1 MQGLYYFF
9 KEHYDSIS
17 LKLYRIR
24 NVLVFMRP
32 AEFNCAD
39 RFSVRLETVNEQRS
53 TGTDRVGTK
62 PKFEYKF
69 SDTWKVYLRLHS
81 ARVALRSANSLIAR

>member
-1 MQGLYYFF
+1 
-9 KEHYDSIS
+9 
-17 LKLYRIR
+17 
-24 NVLVFMRP
+24 MRP

-39 RFSVRLETVNEQRS
+39 RFSVQLETVNEQGN
-53 TGTDRVGTK
+53 TGTDRDRNE

-81 ARVALRSANSLIAR
+81 ARVVLRSANSLIAR